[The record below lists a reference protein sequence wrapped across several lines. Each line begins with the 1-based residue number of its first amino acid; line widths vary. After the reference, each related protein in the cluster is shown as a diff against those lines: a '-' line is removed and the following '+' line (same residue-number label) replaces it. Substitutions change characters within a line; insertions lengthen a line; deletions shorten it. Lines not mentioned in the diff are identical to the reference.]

1 MSSAQEQIRAVIEAR
16 IAAMR
21 RKDAAALVE
30 CLAGDVVGL
39 EMVPPLAL
47 PPGAARDEAGAAAW
61 LGGFEEL
68 DV

>member
-1 MSSAQEQIRAVIEAR
+1 
-16 IAAMR
+16 
-21 RKDAAALVE
+21 DAAALVE
-30 CLAGDVVGL
+30 CLAGDVVAF